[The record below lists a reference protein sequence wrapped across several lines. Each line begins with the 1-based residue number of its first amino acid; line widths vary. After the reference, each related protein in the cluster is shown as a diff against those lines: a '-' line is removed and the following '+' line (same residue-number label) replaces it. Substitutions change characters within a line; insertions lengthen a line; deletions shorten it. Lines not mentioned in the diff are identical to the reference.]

1 MANILSEAFETY
13 KDNLM
18 FVIFFSIP
26 FVIAFLIPF
35 FAPLPTYISSGGIFI
50 RTSSIATNLNFVSL
64 AVIIIATLFSLLFIS
79 FAFVAISLIV
89 KSKKTRSKISKRV
102 IQDIE
107 RYVSKVFLL
116 LIIYTFILILA
127 NVVGYYLGFM
137 TLLTSVVGF
146 FAFIPIFYAPSA
158 IVVDNKKV
166 GRAVKDS
173 IRLIISKPLYF
184 IMWFVLISIL
194 ITVVDGVMIAIAGNY
209 VSMYL
214 TLVITSLLILPYFVI
229 FQAEAYMKRF
239 ALLRH

>member
-1 MANILSEAFETY
+1 MSNILSEAFETY
-13 KDNLM
+13 KDNLK

-35 FAPLPTYISSGGIFI
+35 FAPLPTYISIGGIFI
-50 RTSSIATNLNFVSL
+50 RTSSIATNLNFISL
-64 AVIIIATLFSLLFIS
+64 AVILIATLFSLLFIS

-107 RYVSKVFLL
+107 KYISKIFLL

-127 NVVGYYLGFM
+127 NIIGYYLGIM

-146 FAFIPIFYAPSA
+146 FLFIPIFYAPSA
-158 IVVDNKKV
+158 IVVDNKKI
-166 GRAVKDS
+166 GRAIKDS
-173 IRLIISKPLYF
+173 IKLVISKPAYF
-184 IMWFVLISIL
+184 ILWFVLISVL
-194 ITVVDGVMIAIAGNY
+194 ITLVDEVMIILTGSY
-209 VSMYL
+209 LSMYL